1 VTAFASD
8 LDLTRSG
15 IFTRFATVF
24 LARIHCTG
32 AGNVCAGI
40 LLSCHSPC
48 SIQNN
53 EQNARHYSPRA
64 EKGVSNLKACAQ
76 TGEIALAPTASHHRL
91 GCWSGTGTGFESVAG
106 LEFDSGSLGAVFEF
120 GSTAVVAAV
129 PVAIAFDLIAL
140 DVIVLEV
147 MALSGFSK

>member
-1 VTAFASD
+1 
-8 LDLTRSG
+8 
-15 IFTRFATVF
+15 
-24 LARIHCTG
+24 
-32 AGNVCAGI
+32 
-40 LLSCHSPC
+40 
-48 SIQNN
+48 
-53 EQNARHYSPRA
+53 
-64 EKGVSNLKACAQ
+64 
-76 TGEIALAPTASHHRL
+76 
-91 GCWSGTGTGFESVAG
+91 VAG